1 MAFEILNTGQS
12 SQKIFLESDLCS
24 VNISPTSKT
33 FDFLNPIKANSG
45 NNISLKVID
54 FEIPVSWYTVNQ
66 LNNKIVVDGVT
77 YTLVSQNY
85 NAYELSQ
92 ALTILLPNITVTFQT
107 QSSKFLFVGT
117 SPFILGASSCHKL
130 IGMDF
135 VVYNSTASLL
145 STNVVDLAGE
155 KNLYIE
161 LSIANASITNYGDS
175 HIVCK
180 IPISVGSMEL
190 LCYDNVTDVS
200 LLLVD
205 KTIKK
210 LNVSLIDH
218 KGNPFQNNEL
228 NGIDWS
234 LTIGV
239 DFIQSRAINDSL
251 NRNIS
256 QDEKLNQIQENMLND
271 I

>member
-24 VNISPTSKT
+24 VNISPTSKS

-45 NNISLKVID
+45 NVICLKVID
-54 FEIPVSWYTVNQ
+54 FEIPIAFYTVNQ
-66 LNNKIVVDGVT
+66 LNNQIVIDNVA
-77 YTLVSQNY
+77 YTLESQNY

-92 ALTILLPNITVTFQT
+92 ALTILLPNITVQFQSQT
-107 QSSKFLFVGT
+107 NKFIFTSSTPFVLGQSS
-117 SPFILGASSCHKL
+117 SHKL

-135 VVYNSTASLL
+135 AVYGSTTSLL
-145 STNVVDLAGE
+145 STNVLDLLGE
-155 KNLYIE
+155 KSIYLE

-180 IPISVGSMEL
+180 VPISVGPMEI
-190 LCYDNVTDVS
+190 LCYDNITDVS
-200 LLLVD
+200 LMLVD
-205 KTIKK
+205 KTIKS
-210 LNVSLIDH
+210 LTVSLIDH
-218 KGNPFQNNEL
+218 KGNPFHNNEL
-228 NGIDWS
+228 NGVDWS

-256 QDEKLNQIQENMLND
+256 QDEKLKRIEENMANE